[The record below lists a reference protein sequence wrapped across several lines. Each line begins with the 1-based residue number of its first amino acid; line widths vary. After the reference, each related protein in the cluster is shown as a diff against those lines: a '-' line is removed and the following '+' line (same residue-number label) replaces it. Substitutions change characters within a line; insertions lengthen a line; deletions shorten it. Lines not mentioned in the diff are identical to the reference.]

1 MRRPASPVRK
11 AFTIVELLVVILI
24 IGVLVGLLLPAVQA
38 ARESVRRSQCS
49 NNLKQLALAVHN
61 YHDAR
66 GTFPPS
72 ALYKDAALSPSIA
85 PDDLCTARLT
95 ALGSTYVA
103 HTHLHCFVWSAFVL
117 PYAEMAD
124 VYDTIGVATLSS
136 KQFVS
141 ASSRV
146 NAVIKRKYGTFSCP
160 SDSCPPV
167 NSDVLYAANGV
178 VAAVHSTSPPYVNM
192 PTSNYVGSHASHS
205 FWPNGVDGCNASK
218 FNGVFGVHARI
229 KFKNVT
235 DGLSKTIMFGERASD
250 SFVGPISNGPSS
262 PSGGKAGGGIL
273 FLGHGIRG
281 SYSWPRYAVGF
292 GGLNLANYG
301 GNADISGNTGAT
313 IASSYSSMHK
323 GGGSFAMCDGS
334 VTFLSDNVQYIRS
347 DNVGLS
353 TDPSTTVNSVLEY
366 LEARNDGVSF
376 GGL

>member
-1 MRRPASPVRK
+1 VRK

-24 IGVLVGLLLPAVQA
+24 IGILVGLLLPAVQA
-38 ARESVRRSQCS
+38 ARESARRSQCS

-66 GTFPPS
+66 GTIPPS
-72 ALYKDAALSPSIA
+72 ALYKDAKLSPSIA

-95 ALGSTYVA
+95 ALGSTFVLNA
-103 HTHLHCFVWSAFVL
+103 NLHCFVWSAFVL

-136 KQFVS
+136 AQFAG
-141 ASSRV
+141 ASSRY
-146 NAVIKRKYGTFSCP
+146 NAVTNRRFPTFSCP

-167 NSDVLYAANGV
+167 NSDVSYASNGYISV
-178 VAAVHSTSPPYVNM
+178 YSTSYATM

-205 FWPNGVDGCNASK
+205 FWPDDVAGCNASK

-229 KFKNVT
+229 KFKDVT

-250 SFVGPISNGPSS
+250 SFVGVINNGPSS
-262 PSGGKAGGGIL
+262 PTGGKAGGGIL
-273 FLGHGIRG
+273 FLGHGIRA
-281 SYSWPRYAVGF
+281 SYNWPRYAVGF
-292 GGLNLANYG
+292 GGLNLANYTASG
-301 GNADISGNTGAT
+301 DISGNGGCT

-334 VTFLSDNVQYIRS
+334 VTFLSDNVEYIRS

>member
-1 MRRPASPVRK
+1 MRWPVSSVRK
-11 AFTIVELLVVILI
+11 AFTLVELLVVIAI

-38 ARESVRRSQCS
+38 ARESARRSLCS

-66 GTFPPS
+66 GTIPPS

-85 PDDLCTARLT
+85 PDDLCTTRLT
-95 ALGSTYVA
+95 ALGSTYVPNA
-103 HTHLHCFVWSAFVL
+103 GLHCFVWSAFVL
-117 PYAEMAD
+117 PYAEMSEI
-124 VYDTIGVATLSS
+124 YDTIGVARLSS
-136 KQFVS
+136 KEFAA

-146 NAVIKRKYGTFSCP
+146 NAVTKRRYGTFWCP
-160 SDSCPPV
+160 SDSCPPL
-167 NSDVLYAANGV
+167 NSDVGYAANGA
-178 VAAVHSTSPPYVNM
+178 VAVYTTNFVTM

-205 FWPNGVDGCNASK
+205 FWPNDVAGCNASK
-218 FNGVFGVHARI
+218 FNGVFGVHSRI
-229 KFKNVT
+229 KFKDVT
-235 DGLSKTIMFGERASD
+235 DGLSNTIMFGERASD
-250 SFVGPISNGPSS
+250 SFVGLISNGPSS
-262 PSGGKAGGGIL
+262 PTGGKAGGGIL
-273 FLGHGIRG
+273 FVGHGIRSG
-281 SYSWPRYAVGF
+281 YNWPRYAVGF

-334 VTFLSDNVQYIRS
+334 VTFLSDNVEYIRS
-347 DNVGLS
+347 DNVGLT

-376 GGL
+376 SGR